1 MLLSILANLAVIYN
15 LLFLPEL
22 LTLIPDA
29 SDFAS
34 SGRMSFLAGVYIE
47 TAPIKKNNNSLG
59 MAITAESAIIID
71 AKSGLALWQKNPEAE
86 RPVASIT
93 KLLTA
98 LVFLDNNPGWETTV
112 KIQKSD
118 YRSGGRSYLYDG
130 EEILVKDIF
139 YTALIASSNEA
150 TAALVRST
158 GLNEEEFVIKMNQKA
173 QRLGLAKSQWVEPT
187 GLNPKNVATA
197 ADLGRLIQA
206 AFNQPQIVQ
215 ATQEEEYIF
224 SVLNAERTYTV
235 KNTDKLL
242 KSYLNILAG
251 KTGYLEEAGYC
262 LVSKIYGPAEQE
274 IYVVVLGSESET
286 SRFQEVKSLA
296 QWAFD
301 NYVWEEVE

>member
-15 LLFLPEL
+15 LIFLPPL
-22 LTLIPDA
+22 IFLIPDA

-34 SGRMSFLAGVYIE
+34 SGQMVFLAGAYLE
-47 TAPIKKNNNSLG
+47 AAPIRKNNISLG
-59 MAITAESAIIID
+59 MEITASSAIIID
-71 AKSGLALWQKNPEAE
+71 KESGLVLWQKNPDAE
-86 RPVASIT
+86 KPVASIT

-118 YRSGGRSYLYDG
+118 YRLGGRSYLYSG
-130 EEILVKDIF
+130 EEILVKDLF

-158 GLNEEEFVIKMNQKA
+158 GLNEDEFVVKMNQKA
-173 QRLGLAKSQWVEPT
+173 KSIGMSNSRWVEAT
-187 GLNPKNVATA
+187 GLNPDNVSTAT
-197 ADLGRLIQA
+197 DLGLLIQA
-206 AFNQPQIVQ
+206 AFSQPLIVQ
-215 ATQEEEYIF
+215 ATQKEEYQF
-224 SVLNAERTYTV
+224 GVLNAERVYTV

-242 KSYLNILAG
+242 QSYLNILAG

-274 IYVVVLGSESET
+274 IYVVVLGSASEA

-296 QWAFD
+296 QWSFD
-301 NYVWEEVE
+301 NYIWE